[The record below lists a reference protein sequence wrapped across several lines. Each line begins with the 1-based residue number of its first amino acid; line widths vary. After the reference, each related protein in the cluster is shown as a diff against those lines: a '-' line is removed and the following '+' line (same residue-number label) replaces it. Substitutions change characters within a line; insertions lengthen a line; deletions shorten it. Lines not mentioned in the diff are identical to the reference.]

1 MMLLGRLK
9 SQLVAST
16 SPWRLLA
23 RNYKVT
29 VVGAGGGIGQ
39 PLSLLIRQNAGIREL
54 ALHDI
59 NEMKGIATDL
69 SHISKPGRVTTFVG
83 ESQLEAAVS
92 GANVVV
98 VAAGM
103 PRLPGMERDQLM
115 AANGGV
121 AAKVASAVSVAC
133 PGTLLAFI
141 TNPINMIVPTAAEV
155 LKANGVFNPRR
166 LFGIT
171 TLDVVRAKKFIGTAM
186 GKDPRNVDIT
196 VIGGHAG
203 ITILPLLST
212 CKPPYLGEA
221 KEIEKLIH
229 RIQEAGTEVV
239 KAKAGNG
246 SATLSMAYAGAHFVD
261 SLLRAIGGQEG
272 VVECAFVASELT
284 EAPFFASS
292 LELGRYGIKRYLEI
306 PQMSELEMKALAKL
320 LPILRKNAEEGID
333 FARKY
338 LKQLEKTVPTALPE
352 AQ

>member
-1 MMLLGRLK
+1 MILFGILK
-9 SQLVAST
+9 STLVAST

-59 NEMKGIATDL
+59 NEIKGIATDL
-69 SHISKPGRVTTFVG
+69 SHISMPGRVTSFVG
-83 ESQLEAAVS
+83 ESELEAAVS

-98 VAAGM
+98 VAAGK
-103 PRLPGMERDQLM
+103 PRLPGMEREQLM
-115 AANGGV
+115 AANGVV

-141 TNPINMIVPTAAEV
+141 TNPINMIVPTAAEI
-155 LKANGVFNPRR
+155 LKANGVFDPRR

-186 GKDPRNVDIT
+186 GKDPRHVDIT

-203 ITILPLLST
+203 TTILPLIST
-212 CKPPYLGEA
+212 CKPKYVDED
-221 KEIEKLIH
+221 KQIEKMVH

-239 KAKAGNG
+239 EAKAGSG
-246 SATLSMAYAGAHFVD
+246 SATLSMAFAGAQFVD
-261 SLLRAIGGQEG
+261 ALLRGIRGHEG

-284 EAPFFASS
+284 EAPFFASNV
-292 LELGRYGIKRYLEI
+292 ELGQYGVKRYLDM
-306 PQMSELEMKALAKL
+306 PQLSEMEMEALAKL
-320 LPILRKNAEEGID
+320 LPILRKSAEEGIE

-338 LKQLEKTVPTALPE
+338 LKELEETVPTALPK